1 MSGIK
6 TVQLTM
12 LALCIAVSAS
22 LANASQKN
30 RTELS
35 QVPTFSLGMNGFAGE
50 ISPGE
55 RIYTEILRSP
65 QAAADFK
72 SILASADATPEA
84 KLYALCGLKSQN
96 IGSDYLR
103 KFAENEADAAVLIG
117 DVLRRMLFRE
127 LAKRII
133 YDPDRCG
140 EQ

>member
-12 LALCIAVSAS
+12 LALCIAISSS
-22 LANASQKN
+22 LVNASQKN

-55 RIYTEILRSP
+55 RIYTEILRGP

-72 SILASADATPEA
+72 SILESADATPEA

-96 IGSDYLR
+96 IASDYLR
-103 KFAENEADAAVLIG
+103 KFMENTADAAVLTG
-117 DVLRRMLFRE
+117 DVLRRMPFRE
-127 LAKRII
+127 LAERII
-133 YDPDRCG
+133 DDADKCG
-140 EQ
+140 KQ